1 MLPPGGD
8 FQHGVL
14 QFTLLFLPHGYKQE
28 GLRAQGPLP
37 AASALHTTSH
47 FLLVTTLGGRHYHSH
62 CADWEMEPQ
71 RNVVMQL
78 Q

>member
-14 QFTLLFLPHGYKQE
+14 QITLLFLPNGCGQE
-28 GLRAQGPLP
+28 GLRVQGPLP
-37 AASALHTTSH
+37 AASASHTTSH
-47 FLLVTTLGGRHYHSH
+47 FLLVTTPEGRRHHSH
-62 CADWEMEPQ
+62 FVDWEMEPQ